1 LKKII
6 ARLLPKIIGTQINTI
21 SIWSKRAAARKAF
34 LVFCTPRGGR
44 IKEDQKEF
52 LESAKDQ
59 RIKVNDAVT
68 VQTYRWEGSGPT
80 VLLIHGWE
88 SNAHRWFK
96 LVEELQRKNY
106 TVIAF
111 DAPGHGNST
120 GKLLNVPLYTES
132 VELVSNL
139 YKPEVHIG
147 HSIGGLTNVYHYYK
161 HTPEH
166 IKKLVILGAA
176 SDLAVIMK
184 DYQRLLGMKNRV
196 MTALDQLIQQRF
208 GFSIDEFSGYAFA
221 KAIDVPGLIIHDQY
235 DKITPVAASRGIHK
249 NWKNSTYIETTGLG
263 HSLYQDEVRNHIL
276 KFIEL

>member
-1 LKKII
+1 M
-6 ARLLPKIIGTQINTI
+6 PKIIGAQINTI
-21 SIWSKRAAARKAF
+21 AIWSKRAAARKAF

-44 IKEDQKEF
+44 IKENQMAF

-59 RIKVNDAVT
+59 RIKVNESVT
-68 VQTYRWEGSGPT
+68 VQTYKWVGSGPT

-96 LVEELQRKNY
+96 LVEELQSKNY
-106 TVIAF
+106 SIIAF

-132 VELVSNL
+132 VEKISSL
-139 YKPEVHIG
+139 YNPEVHIG
-147 HSIGGLTNVYHYYK
+147 HSIGGLTAVYHFYK
-161 HTPEH
+161 HQPVY

-184 DYQRLLGMKNRV
+184 DYQRLLGMRDSV
-196 MTALDQLIQQRF
+196 MIALDHLIRQCF
-208 GFSIDEFSGYAFA
+208 GFSIDEFSGVAFA
-221 KAIDVPGLIIHDQY
+221 KEIHKPGLIIHDKH

-276 KFIEL
+276 KFIKS